1 MKVRY
6 DLKNKILYILIREGE
21 VADTDE
27 VAEDVWVEYYEKEDI
42 MGIEIWNA
50 EISNK
55 LLFENQ
61 KNYKTQYTQRH

>member
-6 DLKNKILYILIREGE
+6 DPKSKILYILIREGD
-21 VADTDE
+21 VTDTDE
-27 VAEDVWVEYYEKEDI
+27 VTEDVWVEYDEKGDI

>member
-21 VADTDE
+21 VTDTDE
-27 VAEDVWVEYYEKEDI
+27 VAEDVWVEYDEKGDI

>member
-1 MKVRY
+1 MKIRY
-6 DLKNKILYILIREGE
+6 DPKNKVLHILIREGE
-21 VADTDE
+21 VTDTDE
-27 VAEDVWVEYYEKEDI
+27 VAEDVWVEYDEKGDI

-61 KNYKTQYTQRH
+61 KNYKTQYTQRY

>member
-6 DLKNKILYILIREGE
+6 DLKNKYILIREGE
-21 VADTDE
+21 VTDTDE
-27 VAEDVWVEYYEKEDI
+27 VAEDVWVEYNEKGDI